1 MIRIINHSEL
11 SPGWNWLESLTRDAN
26 IEWRQSTTQ
35 SFTTVNKLPKGVVL
49 SRILAARAA
58 IQLSQTEQ
66 PILVSHGPRPAFYA
80 SLLSSRRSH
89 PKHHLAFSFNFTTLP
104 NAARV
109 SPMIRAYKKI
119 ERFVVASSLERTLY
133 SRVFDIEPERIHVQL
148 WAVKP
153 HFKERLPRPVP
164 EGRYLCAVGA
174 QGRDYRVLL
183 DAMRRIPSCHLHLV
197 TYPGNVAGMSVPNNV
212 TVHFDVPFDFAA
224 ALVAHAD
231 AMLLPLTGTQV
242 PCGHVTAVMAMHL
255 GVPLLATNSEGL
267 SDYLREGDTA
277 LLFDPESPDAI
288 YEKITAFLDD
298 PSAARACAERAKV
311 FATKYCSEA
320 STVRYF
326 QRYVQSCYGYTPT
339 MATPDDLPS

>member
-11 SPGWNWLESLTRDAN
+11 SPSWNWLESLTQDPG

-35 SFTTVNKLPKGVVL
+35 SFTTLNKLPKGVVL

-58 IQLSQTEQ
+58 IELSQTQQ
-66 PILVSHGPRPAFYA
+66 PVLVSHGPRPAFYA
-80 SLLSSRRSH
+80 SLLSSQRTH

-104 NAARV
+104 SAMRRG
-109 SPMIRAYKKI
+109 PMIRAYKKI
-119 ERFVVASSLERTLY
+119 ERFVVASTLERSLY

-148 WAVKP
+148 WAVQP
-153 HFKERLPRPVP
+153 FLKENLPRPVP

-183 DAMRRIPSCHLHLV
+183 DAMRKIPSCHLHLV
-197 TYPGNVAGMSVPNNV
+197 TYPGNIAGMDVPKNV
-212 TVHFDVPFDFAA
+212 TVHFGVPFDFAA

-255 GVPLLATNSEGL
+255 GVPVMATASEGL
-267 SDYLREGDTA
+267 SDYLRKDDTA
-277 LLFDPESPDAI
+277 ILFGAESANAI
-288 YEKITAFLDD
+288 FEKITAFLDD
-298 PSAARACAERAKV
+298 PSEAHACAVRAKV
-311 FATKYCSEA
+311 FATEYCSEA

-326 QRYVQSCYGYTPT
+326 QRYIKSCYGYTPNMT
-339 MATPDDLPS
+339 IP